1 MASLLTEVSR
11 VTSIKAT
18 AKDASYIYN
27 VDYSTSSDGKS
38 LGNVNVSVQLVDG
51 GYAGSMSLNNSQK
64 NFSFNEAV
72 KVSEMDTMFTSII
85 SEIQAGLATTGK
97 ATV

>member
-18 AKDASYIYN
+18 AKDAKYNYN

-38 LGNVNVSVQLVDG
+38 LGNVNVSVQFVDG

-72 KVSEMDTMFTSII
+72 KVSDMDAMFTSII
-85 SEIQAGLATTGK
+85 SEIQARLATTGK

>member
-18 AKDASYIYN
+18 AKDAKYNYN
-27 VDYSTSSDGKS
+27 VDYSTSSDGKT
-38 LGNVNVSVQLVDG
+38 LGTVNVQVQELEGVFV
-51 GYAGSMSLNNSQK
+51 GSMSLNNGNK
-64 NFSFNEAV
+64 NFSFRDSV
-72 KVSEMDTMFTSII
+72 KVSDMDAMFTSII
-85 SEIQAGLATTGK
+85 SEIQAGLATTEK